1 MSAHITGTTRI
12 VAHLGV
18 PTEGFRSPMI
28 YNPWFAARGIDAAV
42 VPMGVEVEDFAAFLP
57 LLFRL
62 RNVAGALVTM
72 PHKIAAA
79 ALVDRAGP
87 AVRICGACNAVRRAP
102 DGALEGEM
110 FDGTGFLRAMEAR
123 GRGAAGASALIVGAG
138 GVGSAIAA
146 ALAGAGA
153 ARIALRDTEPG
164 KAEALSGRLGTHFPA
179 TRVETGAYDPAG
191 FDIVVNATPL
201 GMRPG
206 DPLPIEPARIDPGA
220 FVGEVVMGQAET
232 PLLAAARAK
241 GCLVQAGEDMLYEQ
255 IPAYLDFFGFPGAT
269 ADELRAVSRLQP

>member
-1 MSAHITGTTRI
+1 MSACITGTTRL

-18 PTEGFRSPMI
+18 PTEGFRSPVI

-42 VPMGVEVEDFAAFLP
+42 VPMGVEAEDFATFLP
-57 LLFRL
+57 LLFRM

-79 ALVDRAGP
+79 GLVDRAGT

-110 FDGTGFLRAMEAR
+110 FDGTGFLRAMER
-123 GRGAAGASALIVGAG
+123 KGRSAAGASAFIAGAG

-146 ALAGAGA
+146 ALAGAGVGS
-153 ARIALRDTEPG
+153 IALSDTETG
-164 KAEALSGRLGTHFPA
+164 KAEALAGRLRRHFPA
-179 TRVETGAYDPAG
+179 TTLETGGNDPAG

-201 GMRPG
+201 GMTPG
-206 DPLPIEPARIDPGA
+206 DPLPVDPARIDTRA
-220 FVGEVVMGQAET
+220 FVGEVVLLRTDT

-269 ADELRAVSRLQP
+269 ADELRAASHIDH